1 LNVGITDN
9 TVTGQTAVTYIAQNG
24 IEIGYCASA
33 SVMRN
38 TVTGNAYSGA
48 NNASSGGIIVVGGAL
63 FGACPDSNPCP
74 YTVNTRIIQNTAT
87 GNDVG
92 VWLVNADANSAPPT
106 SATNIK
112 VVNNVLSNALVT
124 NVSGCGPSFGYQAGI
139 SDEGNNDKL
148 VTNSISGSGYKDNNV
163 SNCTATSIFSIDT
176 TSTTRAKVH
185 ANVIPN

>member
-1 LNVGITDN
+1 VAITDN
-9 TVTGQTAVTYIAQNG
+9 VVTGQTAVTYIAQNG
-24 IEIGYCASA
+24 IEIGYGASA

-38 TVTGNAYSGA
+38 TVTGNAYSGT

-63 FGACPDSNPCP
+63 FGQCPDLNPCP
-74 YTVNTRIIQNTAT
+74 YTVNTRIIQNTVT

-92 VWLVNADANSAPPT
+92 VFLVNADASSNPPT

-112 VVNNVLSNALVT
+112 VVNNGLSNANVT
-124 NVSGCGPSFGYQAGI
+124 NVSGCGYPNGYQAGI
-139 SDEGNNDKL
+139 FDEGNNDKL
-148 VTNSISGSGYKDNNV
+148 VSNSISGIGYKDNNV
-163 SNCTATSIFSIDT
+163 LSCAATSYFSIDT